1 MPDAQEHAGL
11 SFVDRKKLND
21 LNRCFFCLSEPFSK
35 YGLST
40 AVYRAKGSDFI
51 SDIMIIDQQ

>member
-1 MPDAQEHAGL
+1 MFIRTFD
-11 SFVDRKKLND
+11 K
-21 LNRCFFCLSEPFSK
+21 SEPFSK
-35 YGLST
+35 YGLSK